1 MYNRELDFERDL
13 LNVLFTKGW
22 DSKVIKYPTEEDL
35 IHNWADILFA
45 NNRSRD
51 CLNDYPLTDGEM
63 RQILNQVNGLKTPA
77 NLNGFIN
84 GKSVTII
91 RDNVDDEEHFKKSVS
106 LKIYDRQE
114 IAAGQSVYQIAEQ
127 PIFHTQ
133 NPLASDRRGDFM
145 LLING
150 MPLFHVELKKSGI
163 PISQATNQIEK
174 YSKEGVFSQGIFS
187 LVQVFVA
194 MTPEETLYFA
204 NPGPDGKFNP
214 LFFFHWAD
222 FNNEPV
228 NEWKKIASDFL
239 SIPMAHQIIGFY
251 TVADK
256 NDGVLKVLR
265 SYQYFATNAISDRVA
280 KMQWDM
286 PDIYGG
292 YIWHTTG
299 SGKTLTSFK
308 AAQLISTSKDADKV
322 VFLLDRI
329 ELGTQTHLEYKS
341 FAEDDL
347 AVQDTDNSYVLLN
360 KLRSDADADTLIVTS
375 IQKMNWI
382 RLEFESGKHTRDIER
397 IRGKRVVFIIDE
409 CHRDTF
415 GEMLQGIKRMFPG
428 AIYFGFTGTP
438 ILSENQKKK
447 SDTSS
452 VFGNELH
459 RYSIADGIRDKN
471 VLGFDPCMVPVF
483 QESDLRL
490 AVALEKAKAK
500 SVEEVMADD
509 AKREIYYYYQNEAK
523 MAGYTDDAGKYVK
536 GIEDLLPDSQFTTN
550 AYRTAIVEDIRKN
563 WLTISYG
570 KKFHALFATSSI
582 VEAIE
587 YYRLFK
593 QMAPELK
600 VSALFDPSIDNEGGA
615 YEKETALTEI
625 LTDYNTMF
633 GQLYKIPDHAL
644 YKKDV
649 SARLAHK
656 KPYDINPLPQNEQL
670 DLLIVVDQM
679 LTGFDSK
686 WINTL
691 YLDKILRHEGLI
703 QAFSRTNRL
712 FGHEKPFG
720 TIRYYRKPFTMKRN
734 IEEAFRLYSGDRPF
748 GLFALKLPANLQKMN
763 EIYADIEDLF
773 DSVGIPDYTKL
784 PDDKEAKGRFAKL
797 FRSFNDYLDAAKVQQ
812 FSWDK
817 LTYGDGDS
825 SITVNINEQTYLTL
839 ALRYKELFTPS
850 PTGNGRTPADVPYDI
865 CTHLTEINTDKID
878 SDYMNSRF
886 TKYMKELMTGDPNA
900 IEATLNE
907 LHKSFAMLN
916 QAEQKAANLLLHDVQ
931 AGWKIDG
938 TKSFREMLTER
949 MINDRRTR
957 DQKFADTFGIDVEQ
971 LQAFFATSVNEVNL
985 NEFDRFETLVRTV
998 DRAKAN
1004 DYFSRKGET
1013 ITRPKLLARIRK
1025 ELRMYIL
1032 SGGFDI

>member
-1 MYNRELDFERDL
+1 MYNKELEFERDL

-22 DSKVIKYPTEEDL
+22 DSKVIKYPTEDDL
-35 IHNWADILFA
+35 IRNWAAILFA

-63 RQILNQVNGLKTPA
+63 QQILNQVNGLKTPA

-127 PIFHTQ
+127 PIFRTQ

-174 YSKEGVFSQGIFS
+174 YSKEGIFSQGIFS

-194 MTPEETLYFA
+194 MTPEETVYFA
-204 NPGPDGKFNP
+204 NPGSDGKFNP
-214 LFFFHWAD
+214 LFYFHWAD

-228 NEWKKIASDFL
+228 NDWKKIASDFL

-256 NDGVLKVLR
+256 NDGALKVLR

-308 AAQLISTSKDADKV
+308 AAQLISTSNDADKV

-341 FAEDDL
+341 FAEDDV
-347 AVQDTDNSYVLLN
+347 AVQDTENTFALLT
-360 KLRSDADADTLIVTS
+360 KLKSDKAADTLIVTS
-375 IQKMNWI
+375 IQKMSRIQLDQGVNA
-382 RLEFESGKHTRDIER
+382 KDIER
-397 IRGKRVVFIIDE
+397 IRGKRVVFVIDE

-415 GEMLQGIKRMFPG
+415 GDMLRVIKETFPG
-428 AIYFGFTGTP
+428 AIFFGFTGTP
-438 ILSENQKKK
+438 IFDENQKKK
-447 SDTSS
+447 NSTNS

-459 RYSIADGIRDKN
+459 RYSIADGIRDCN
-471 VLGFDPCMVPVF
+471 VLGFDPCMVQVYR
-483 QESDLRL
+483 ERDLRQN
-490 AVALEKAKAK
+490 VALEKAKAK
-500 SVEEVMADD
+500 TVEEAMAD
-509 AKREIYYYYQNEAK
+509 EAK
-523 MAGYTDDAGKYVK
+523 KEVYFDYMNNVPMAGFKDDTGKYIK
-536 GIEDLLPDSQFTTN
+536 GIEDLLPDTQFTTDR
-550 AYRTAIVEDIRKN
+550 YRETVVGDIRDN
-563 WLTISYG
+563 WQTLSYG
-570 KKFHALFATSSI
+570 KKFHGIFATSSI

-593 QMAPELK
+593 KLAPELK
-600 VSALFDPSIDNEGGA
+600 VTALFDPSIDNNGGA
-615 YEKETALTEI
+615 YEKEVALTEI
-625 LTDYNTMF
+625 LTDYNKSF
-633 GQLYKIPDHAL
+633 GQLFEIRDHAL
-644 YKKDV
+644 FKKDV

-656 KPYDINPLPQNEQL
+656 DPYNVNPFPQAEQL

-691 YLDKILRHEGLI
+691 YLDKILRYEGLI

-720 TIRYYRKPFTMKRN
+720 TIRYYRKPFTMQRN
-734 IEEAFRLYSGDRPF
+734 IEEAFKLYSGDRPF
-748 GLFALKLPANLQKMN
+748 GLFALKLPENLRKMN
-763 EIYADIEDLF
+763 EIYGDIKDLF
-773 DSVGIPDYTKL
+773 VSVGIPDFTKL

-797 FRSFNDYLDAAKVQQ
+797 FKNFNDYLDAAKVQL
-812 FSWDK
+812 FSWGTQ
-817 LTYGDGDS
+817 TYDFDGEP
-825 SITVNINEQTYLTL
+825 SITMDIDEQTYLTL
-839 ALRYKELFTPS
+839 ALRYKELFPS
-850 PTGNGRTPADVPYDI
+850 TSIDVGGGPADVPYDI

-878 SDYMNSRF
+878 ADYMNSRF
-886 TKYMKELMTGDPNA
+886 TKYMRELAAGDPKA

-907 LHKSFAMLN
+907 LHKSFASLT

-931 AGWKIDG
+931 TGYEVDG
-938 TKSFREMLTER
+938 TKSFRELLTER
-949 MINDRRTR
+949 MIKDRRSR
-957 DQKFADTFGIDVEQ
+957 DQKFADAFGIDVEQ
-971 LQAFFATSVNEVNL
+971 LQAFFSAAVNEVNL
-985 NEFDRFETLVRTV
+985 NEFDRFETLVKTV
-998 DRAKAN
+998 DRTKAST
-1004 DYFSRKGET
+1004 YFAQKGET
-1013 ITRPKLLARIRK
+1013 VAHPKLLARIRK
-1025 ELRMYIL
+1025 ELRTYIL

>member
-1 MYNRELDFERDL
+1 MYNKELEFERDL

-35 IHNWADILFA
+35 IRNWADILFA

-63 RQILNQVNGLKTPA
+63 QQILNQVNGLKTPA

-127 PIFHTQ
+127 PKFRTP

-150 MPLFHVELKKSGI
+150 MPLFHIELKKSGI

-187 LVQVFVA
+187 LVQIFVA

-204 NPGPDGKFNP
+204 NPGAEGKFNP
-214 LFFFHWAD
+214 LFYFHWAD

-228 NEWKKIASDFL
+228 NDWQKIASDFL

-251 TVADK
+251 SVADK
-256 NDGVLKVLR
+256 NDGLLKVLR

-308 AAQLISTSKDADKV
+308 AAQLISTSNDADKV

-329 ELGTQTHLEYKS
+329 ELGTQTHLEYTS
-341 FAEDDL
+341 FAEDDVS
-347 AVQDTDNSYVLLN
+347 VQDTENTRALLT
-360 KLRSDADADTLIVTS
+360 KLKSDKAADTLIVTS
-375 IQKMNWI
+375 IQKMSRIQLDQGVNA
-382 RLEFESGKHTRDIER
+382 KDIER
-397 IRGKRVVFIIDE
+397 IRGKRVVFVIDE

-415 GEMLQGIKRMFPG
+415 GDMLRVIKETFPG
-428 AIYFGFTGTP
+428 AIFFGFTGTP
-438 ILSENQKKK
+438 IFDENQKKK
-447 SDTSS
+447 NSTNS

-459 RYSIADGIRDKN
+459 RYSIADGIRDCN
-471 VLGFDPCMVPVF
+471 VLGFDPCMVQVYR
-483 QESDLRL
+483 ERDLRQN
-490 AVALEKAKAK
+490 VALEKAKAK
-500 SVEEVMADD
+500 TVEEAMADE
-509 AKREIYYYYQNEAK
+509 AKKEVFFYYMNKAK
-523 MAGYTDDAGKYVK
+523 MAGFYDDTGKYVK
-536 GIEDLLPDSQFTTN
+536 GIEDLLPDSQFTTDS
-550 AYRTAIVEDIRKN
+550 YRETVVGDIRDN
-563 WLTISYG
+563 WQTLSYG
-570 KKFHALFATSSI
+570 MKFHGIFATSSI

-587 YYRLFK
+587 YYRLFRK
-593 QMAPELK
+593 LAPQIK
-600 VSALFDPSIDNEGGA
+600 VTALFDPSIDNNGGSF
-615 YEKETALTEI
+615 EKETALTEI
-625 LTDYNTMF
+625 LMDYNNTF
-633 GQLYKIPDHAL
+633 GQSFKIAEHAQ

-656 KPYDINPLPQNEQL
+656 KPYDINPFPQAEQL

-691 YLDKILRHEGLI
+691 YLDKMLRYEGLI

-720 TIRYYRKPFTMKRN
+720 TIRYYRKPFTMERN
-734 IEEAFRLYSGDRPF
+734 IEDAFKLYSGDRPF
-748 GLFALKLPANLQKMN
+748 GLFALKLPDNLRKMN
-763 EIYADIEDLF
+763 EIYADIKGLF
-773 DSVGIPDYTKL
+773 ESVGIPDFTKL
-784 PDDKEAKGRFAKL
+784 PDDKDAKGRFAKL
-797 FRSFNDYLDAAKVQQ
+797 FKTFNDYLDAAKVQL
-812 FSWDK
+812 FSWK
-817 LTYGDGDS
+817 TLTYDFDGEP
-825 SITVNINEQTYLTL
+825 SITVDIDEQTYLTL
-839 ALRYKELFTPS
+839 ALRYKELFPS
-850 PTGNGRTPADVPYDI
+850 NPAGVGGSPADVPYDI

-878 SDYMNSRF
+878 SDYMDSRF
-886 TKYMKELMTGDPNA
+886 TKYMRELAAGDPKA

-907 LHKSFAMLN
+907 LHKSFASLN

-931 AGWKIDG
+931 AGWVVDG
-938 TKSFREMLTER
+938 TKSFRELLTER
-949 MINDRRTR
+949 MIKDRRSR
-957 DQKFADTFGIDVEQ
+957 DQKFADAFGIDVEQ
-971 LQAFFATSVNEVNL
+971 LQAFFSAAVNEVNL
-985 NEFDRFETLVRTV
+985 NEFGRFDSLVATV
-998 DRAKAN
+998 DRAKAF
-1004 DYFSRKGET
+1004 DYFAKKGEA
-1013 ITRPKLLARIRK
+1013 IARPKLLARIRK
-1025 ELRMYIL
+1025 ELRTYIL
-1032 SGGFDI
+1032 SGGFEI